1 MAIKYEDLYKLW
13 SKHEIMRHKKGNL
26 WVPDADMYQGMID
39 MCAQAKEMREHIGV
53 VLEIGS
59 YMGESMYLMCREI
72 KPKLFIS
79 VDPYYN
85 EELGEMWKSEEEFI
99 QIENACNKTI
109 EYVRQEYGTQVIK
122 VRGTSDDALK
132 IINTLEIPID
142 MIYIDGAHDYIN
154 VLNDLRNAKEI
165 TWKEGAILSG
175 HDYVL
180 QDIKDALEKVGIM
193 DDMVYHFDD
202 DSWMTKEL
210 MV

>member
-39 MCAQAKEMREHIGV
+39 MCTQAKDMRDNIDV

-59 YMGESMYLMCREI
+59 YMGESMYLMCREL

-85 EELGEMWKSEEEFI
+85 EDLGEMWKSEEEFI

-122 VRGTSDDALK
+122 VRGTSDDALN

-165 TWKEGAILSG
+165 IWKEGAVLAG

-180 QDIKDALEKVGIM
+180 QDIKDALEKVGLM
-193 DDMVYHFDD
+193 NDMVYHFND
-202 DSWMTKEL
+202 DSWMAKEL
-210 MV
+210 MR